1 MIKLAEKNICS
12 GCGACASACPVNCII
27 MKADKE
33 GFLYPEISSDH
44 CIECKKCQKA
54 CPVIERNT
62 SVNKATAYALKNN
75 NDNIRLQSS
84 SGGFFSLLAEYV
96 IDRKGVVFGAAFDEK
111 LCVRHICIES
121 KEDIQKLRGSKY
133 VQSIIGNTYLQA
145 KKHLDNGTLVLFT
158 GTPCQIEGLLKYLGR
173 EYSNL
178 ITQDIIC
185 HGVPSPDV
193 WRKYTEWHEEKEQAT
208 IINASFRS
216 KNSGWKQFSMML
228 KFDNGK
234 EKFMPINQDLFLRS
248 FLSDLCLRPSCYN
261 CSFKGILRPADFTLA
276 DFWGVHNILPSI
288 DDDTGVSLVLV
299 NSKKAAKIFEVL
311 RPSVSAYEVD
321 VDAAIKYNTAA
332 TQSVKEPSA
341 RKTFM
346 EEITSSSFE
355 ATVNKYCPPKN
366 KKTSLKSKIIRKIK
380 KIIKG

>member
-33 GFLYPEISSDH
+33 GFLYPEISSDR

-145 KKHLDNGTLVLFT
+145 KKHLDDGTLVLFT
-158 GTPCQIEGLLKYLGR
+158 GTPCQVEGLLKYLGR

-193 WRKYTEWHEEKEQAT
+193 WKKYTEWHEEKEQAT
-208 IINASFRS
+208 IINASFRN

-299 NSKKAAKIFEVL
+299 NSKKAAGIFEVL

-355 ATVNKYCPPKN
+355 ATVNKYCPQKSN
-366 KKTSLKSKIIRKIK
+366 KTSLKSKIIRKIK